1 MEGKLDLESAP
12 WPSISNAA
20 KDLIKKMLT
29 KDTKKRITAAEVLG
43 KLMNACETLTENFR
57 GKLSINVIWIVY
69 FTQNIHG

>member
-1 MEGKLDLESAP
+1 LESAP
-12 WPSISNAA
+12 WPSISDAA

-43 KLMNACETLTENFR
+43 KHMNACETLIENFS
-57 GKLSINVIWIVY
+57 GKLPINVIWIVY